1 MDFGTGDTVVQF
13 SMTRATVLPA
23 ATSIAPVW
31 KRCAVTTITNTE
43 GTSPTDSQFLSKPV
57 VALRGRYLLPEFEPI
72 LVRQAVIAKGTED
85 MRNSEKLG
93 CLHA

>member
-1 MDFGTGDTVVQF
+1 MDLGTGDTVRF
-13 SMTRATVLPA
+13 SMNRATVLPV

-57 VALRGRYLLPEFEPI
+57 VALRGRNLLPEFEPI
-72 LVRQAVIAKGTED
+72 LVRQAVIAKGT
-85 MRNSEKLG
+85 
-93 CLHA
+93 